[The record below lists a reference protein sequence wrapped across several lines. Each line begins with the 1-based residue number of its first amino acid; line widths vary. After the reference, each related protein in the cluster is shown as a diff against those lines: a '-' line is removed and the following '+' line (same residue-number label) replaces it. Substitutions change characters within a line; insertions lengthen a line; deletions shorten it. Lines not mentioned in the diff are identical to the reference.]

1 MLRLLILA
9 LAFVL
14 IAPAGP
20 AEAGAKRHKRVAK
33 PVAAQTIPGFQHRPA
48 RMIEIRPGY
57 WISSHGCFTDDG
69 YGRIGPC
76 DGRDSTD

>member
-20 AEAGAKRHKRVAK
+20 AEAGTKRHKRAK
-33 PVAAQTIPGFQHRPA
+33 PVSAQTIPAFQHQPA

-57 WISSHGCFTDDG
+57 WISNYGCFTDDG
-69 YGRIGPC
+69 YGRIGSC